1 MNEPEQRVNE
11 FFALLSLI
19 ALTLSIVSIVVATLT
34 DGETAIKWALIA
46 LALGMISKVLGE

>member
-11 FFALLSLI
+11 FFALLPLI

-34 DGETAIKWALIA
+34 DGETAIKWAIVAIA
-46 LALGMISKVLGE
+46 WGIISKVFGE